1 MNWYQRHTQ
10 AQVRYKDFL
19 DSNKGEMWEYIKSLA
34 QISGITE
41 SQLECLW
48 QIKKGDEKAVMKKL
62 EEYVKQ
68 ELEKM
73 RSNRTQENEKK
84 EAMT

>member
-1 MNWYQRHTQ
+1 MNWYKRHTQ
-10 AQVRYKDFL
+10 AQLRYKDFL
-19 DSNKGEMWEYIKSLA
+19 ASNKGEMWEYIKSLA

-41 SQLECLW
+41 SQLEYLW

-73 RSNRTQENEKK
+73 RSSKEQIIEKQ